1 MTTLTAV
8 LRSHQQLISGDL
20 ADLPLETSSTEWSV
34 CVESTVTALEYE
46 VWVLSDALGSLG

>member
-34 CVESTVTALEYE
+34 CVEGTRHMEYE